1 MTQRASLQ
9 TDKQLYPSISAAVHS
24 SGSFSPVR
32 LCASEGPTDSF
43 PHMWRFCNNS
53 WWQLFNP
60 YRFLCLYKL
69 RFCSSAKYTCP
80 CYFLWCCSRIIA
92 KLLSSTANKCGLNYR
107 AAVAAREV
115 AGEIDSQRNLG
126 KWCFGWRTDQRRFF
140 RPLFCSRKYIL
151 RFSRCDERLSHQ
163 QDKIT
168 CQIPVAV

>member
-9 TDKQLYPSISAAVHS
+9 TDKQLYPSISEAVHS

-53 WWQLFNP
+53 WWQLFYDFFVSTNFGSVLLLNIRVLVTFFDVVP
-60 YRFLCLYKL
+60 ELLRSCCLQL
-69 RFCSSAKYTCP
+69 QISAGSITEQR
-80 CYFLWCCSRIIA
+80 LLLE
-92 KLLSSTANKCGLNYR
+92 KLLEKSR
-107 AAVAAREV
+107 
-115 AGEIDSQRNLG
+115 
-126 KWCFGWRTDQRRFF
+126 WCFGWQTDQRRFF
-140 RPLFCSRKYIL
+140 RPLFVGRKYIL